1 MKNGPVLNQAKAI
14 IFGPPRYMETVSWQ
28 FKKFADA
35 SSKVWFTQGWK
46 DKIFGGFTNSA
57 GMNEDK
63 LSTIHY
69 FYTLAMQHHGVWIG
83 SSLMPSSAKSQKRD
97 DVNYLSCFA
106 GAMMQTHFDASTD
119 EINKGGL
126 ETATLYGT
134 RIKEFASR

>member
-14 IFGPPRYMETVSWQ
+14 IFGFPSYMGTVSWQ

-46 DKIFGGFTNSA
+46 EKIFGGFTNSA
-57 GMNEDK
+57 GMNGDK

-69 FYTLAMQHHGVWIG
+69 FFTLAMQHHGVWIG
-83 SSLMPSSAKSQKRD
+83 SGLMPSSSKSQKRD

-106 GAMMQTHFDASTD
+106 GAMMQTPFDASTD
-119 EINKGGL
+119 EINKGDL